1 MMDLFS
7 SNNVVSKTVKLLKN
21 NQKIETTLTFDEI
34 SYDLTK
40 EMIIKNHYSHK
51 WNTAFGKINIGVF
64 LNEKLLGVATFG
76 NLMNPNSYKNIIDS
90 DDKDSL
96 IELNRLWV
104 DDFLGGNTET
114 VLLSASWQI
123 IKNKYKNIKAVQSF
137 ADGRLGVG
145 TIYKASSFKYYGFE
159 ESLFF
164 ENVDTKETYHQV
176 PFGNTKRPDGMIKLN
191 SLWVQEKLIP
201 FTVKTYRYIFPLYK
215 DTKIKLQEKEF
226 PKYEKGIEYINKSLF
241 NFSNEISRSYIL
253 SEILSYKEKEIL
265 KNFVTKE
272 SVKSQMK
279 NKSILLI
286 AKERNVFD
294 KLISLAKDYG
304 FDYTEI
310 KESVENTEKEIK

>member
-1 MMDLFS
+1 MDLFS
-7 SNNVVSKTVKLLKN
+7 TNNIVSKTVKLLKN
-21 NQKIETTLTFDEI
+21 NQKIETTLTFDEVD
-34 SYDLTK
+34 YDLAK
-40 EMIIKNHYSHK
+40 EMIVKNHYSHK

-64 LNEKLLGVATFG
+64 LDGKLLGVATFG
-76 NLMNPNSYKNIIDS
+76 NLMNPNSYKNILDS
-90 DDKDSL
+90 DDRESL

-123 IKNKYKNIKAVQSF
+123 IKNKYKKIKAIQSF

-164 ENVDTKETYHQV
+164 ENIETKETYHQV
-176 PFGNTKRPDGMIKLN
+176 PFSNTKRPDGMIKLN
-191 SLWVQEKLIP
+191 CLWLKEKLVP

-226 PKYEKGIEYINKSLF
+226 PKYEKGIEYLDKKSF
-241 NFSNEISRSYIL
+241 DFSKEIARSYIL
-253 SEILSYKEKEIL
+253 SEMLSYEEKDFL
-265 KNFVTKE
+265 KNFATIENIKNQL
-272 SVKSQMK
+272 S
-279 NKSILLI
+279 NKSIAII

-294 KLISLAKDYG
+294 KFLDFTKQYGYDYV
-304 FDYTEI
+304 D
-310 KESVENTEKEIK
+310 KETSVENTEKEIK